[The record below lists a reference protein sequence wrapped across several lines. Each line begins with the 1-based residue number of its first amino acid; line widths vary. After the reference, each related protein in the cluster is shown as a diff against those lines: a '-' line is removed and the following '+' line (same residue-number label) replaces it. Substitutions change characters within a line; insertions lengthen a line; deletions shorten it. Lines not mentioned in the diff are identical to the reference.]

1 LMDIIA
7 SEEDIADE
15 IDLKDKSEKL
25 MRYINNIKDEREKTV
40 IIKRFGLD
48 GKQELTQKQIAAM
61 LGISRSYV
69 SRIEKKV
76 IMDLKKKFKIDEK
89 DNEDD

>member
-1 LMDIIA
+1 MDIIA

>member
-1 LMDIIA
+1 ML
-7 SEEDIADE
+7 S
-15 IDLKDKSEKL
+15 KKL
-25 MRYINNIKDEREKTV
+25 MKYIQNIEDEREKTV

-48 GKQELTQKQIAAM
+48 GEDELTQKQIATK

-76 IMDLKKKFKIDEK
+76 IHDLKKKFKIDKEK
-89 DNEDD
+89 KKGEL